1 MTAWKERWSEQ
12 RWTTSM
18 KKLIQQGNVSDMV
31 QMADVLFTQAF
42 VGNTPN
48 TVLLGYFNYGL
59 TSGILSYGA
68 ILSAISKHDDLQ
80 NVLNMKCILKFLRFH
95 VKKMNTGQI
104 LEDSLMLCKALLHV
118 LQWLLRNIE
127 QYLNG
132 IKDVSSQYA
141 TEIIQDNCSALHSLT
156 TLRRT
161 ASLLTIARFEESSV
175 WSHIDTDLAV
185 IKGAAVN
192 HAAQNDI
199 TLCCNSVSQL
209 SRCHAKTTA
218 ICPATKVFGNSSHH
232 SMLINMLI
240 LLEGEWNKTTD
251 PDALIQQLFLIA
263 QICGLNAKD
272 ICVDLMRSC
281 MLGFLGNV
289 RGNLKH
295 KWSSILFL
303 RLPIYLCRL
312 KSFLSSGCDFTI
324 ANDYTNF
331 DDALADAFSEL
342 LRYDSLLDVLDQV
355 TSSSDCFSWLV
366 ERCLTFKLIRT
377 EHCDTLKEKRIAIC
391 QGPSKHPALAVEPS
405 KLLQYETTAGKLL
418 SFLDTSDY
426 TANQESHV
434 ATWSQISNNF
444 TLIIAS
450 GSTAQNVQNFA
461 QKLMAFN
468 EIVKF
473 NPKQGENIKS
483 SLIRCQLFDFTFFF
497 LCQIAEQYGK
507 NIILSSASDRDD
519 DKPFAHR
526 WLSHYWPERCTSDD
540 NVPGQSLEV
549 DDKRVKVFIDKLQS
563 TRERTQEQ
571 SPNLVKWH
579 DVCIHMTRAFIEM
592 VKAWNYKYIS
602 RNDVLGACDIICR
615 TASLTVRLSCL
626 LECAKFSLSASN
638 EFKSDLKEVFY
649 KLLSKPLSVGQ
660 DHHIE
665 KIYGMFKHTATTL
678 LQDMVPAIFQDPK
691 LDMKTATRYP
701 LDVFTDLILE
711 CSQSEWI
718 DSSKLKKLSDILD
731 KTGSRWF
738 THQIVAQ
745 LLKQTRKDIVERSE
759 IVMCGLIQLDLES
772 CVICLLRHEIPHY
785 LTDGSQYMHLSAPSG
800 HALARLAVSG
810 LAMVL
815 HNLSLLQKVC
825 LPCHT
830 MSSIP
835 CQAKRL
841 EHEYLV
847 AGIQAPIRQ
856 SRQHQGGTGPNKLRR
871 LYSVTAEH
879 DLAPGAFSSILSDS
893 QGASMSQSRS
903 AGTTDQPILQ
913 SLSYVLDIMHTSLK
927 QHRPGPHI
935 DFIIQFIYMASCC
948 GELVSQAV
956 VQFMPLTMASE
967 LASLITHKGSSCK
980 IQSLDEDFD
989 ALHFSLCIS
998 DLGNSL
1004 SRRIAAKA
1012 ISQITL

>member
-1 MTAWKERWSEQ
+1 MTAWKQRWSEQ

-18 KKLIQQGNVSDMV
+18 KKLIQQGNVSDMI

-80 NVLNMKCILKFLRFH
+80 NVLNMKCILNFLRFH
-95 VKKMNTGQI
+95 IKKMNSGQI

-118 LQWLLRNIE
+118 LQWLLGNME

-132 IKDVSSQYA
+132 IKDVSSQDA
-141 TEIIQDNCSALHSLT
+141 TEIIQSNCSVLHSLT

-175 WSHIDTDLAV
+175 WSHIETDLAV

-209 SRCHAKTTA
+209 SRCHAKTTS
-218 ICPATKVFGNSSHH
+218 ICPAIKVFGNHSHH

-251 PDALIQQLFLIA
+251 PDSLIQQLLLIA
-263 QICGLNAKD
+263 QICGLNSKD
-272 ICVDLMRSC
+272 ICVDLMRAC

-289 RGNLKH
+289 HGNTKH
-295 KWSSILFL
+295 KWSSVLFL

-312 KSFLSSGCDFTI
+312 KSFLSVNSGCDFTI
-324 ANDYTNF
+324 SNDYTNF

-355 TSSSDCFSWLV
+355 TASSDCFSWLV
-366 ERCLTFKLIRT
+366 ERCLSFELIRT
-377 EHCDTLKEKRIAIC
+377 EDCDGLKEKRIAIIK
-391 QGPSKHPALAVEPS
+391 GPSQHPGLAVEPS

-461 QKLMAFN
+461 RKLMSFN
-468 EIVKF
+468 EIVKL
-473 NPKQGENIKS
+473 NPKQGENAKS
-483 SLIRCQLFDFTFFF
+483 AQIRCQLFDFTFFF

-507 NIILSSASDRDD
+507 NIVLNSAPDHDD
-519 DKPFAHR
+519 VNKPFTYR
-526 WLSHYWPERCTSDD
+526 WILHYWPERCPSDNN
-540 NVPGQSLEV
+540 NVTIKNLEV

-571 SPNLVKWH
+571 SPTLVKWH
-579 DVCIHMTRAFIEM
+579 DTCIHMTKAFIEM
-592 VKAWNYKYIS
+592 IKAWNYKYIS
-602 RNDVLGACDIICR
+602 KNDVLSACDIICK
-615 TASLTVRLSCL
+615 TASLAVRLSCL
-626 LECAKFSLSASN
+626 MESAKFSLSASN
-638 EFKSDLKEVFY
+638 EFNAELKEVFY
-649 KLLSKPLSVGQ
+649 KLLSRPLSVGQ
-660 DHHIE
+660 DLHID
-665 KIYGMFKHTATTL
+665 KIYGMFKHLATML
-678 LQDMVPAIFQDPK
+678 LQDMVPVIFHNPK
-691 LDMKTATRYP
+691 TDVKTATQYP
-701 LDVFTDLILE
+701 LDVFTDLIME
-711 CSQSEWI
+711 CTQSEWI
-718 DSSKLKKLSDILD
+718 DSSMLKQLSDILD

-745 LLKQTRKDIVERSE
+745 LLKQTRKDIVERSAM
-759 IVMCGLIQLDLES
+759 VMSGLIQLDLES

-785 LTDGSQYMHLSAPSG
+785 LTDGSHYMHLSAPSG
-800 HALARLAVSG
+800 HALARLTVSG

-815 HNLSLLQKVC
+815 HNLSLLQKGC
-825 LPCHT
+825 LPRKSH
-830 MSSIP
+830 
-835 CQAKRL
+835 AKRL

-847 AGIQAPIRQ
+847 AGIQAPIAQ
-856 SRQHQGGTGPNKLRR
+856 SRQPQGNTGPNKLRR
-871 LYSVTAEH
+871 LFSVTAEH
-879 DLAPGAFSSILSDS
+879 DLASGAFSSILSDS
-893 QGASMSQSRS
+893 QGVSMSQSRS
-903 AGTTDQPILQ
+903 VGTTDQPILQ
-913 SLSYVLDIMHTSLK
+913 SLSYVLDIMHASLK
-927 QHRPGPHI
+927 QHRPGPQI

-967 LASLITHKGSSCK
+967 LASLITHKGSACK

-998 DLGNSL
+998 DLGNGL
-1004 SRRIAAKA
+1004 SRKIAAKA

>member
-1 MTAWKERWSEQ
+1 M
-12 RWTTSM
+12 
-18 KKLIQQGNVSDMV
+18 I

-59 TSGILSYGA
+59 ISGILSYGA

-80 NVLNMKCILKFLRFH
+80 NVLNMKCILNFLRFH
-95 VKKMNTGQI
+95 IKKMNTGQI
-104 LEDSLMLCKALLHV
+104 LEDSLMLCKALLHA

-132 IKDVSSQYA
+132 IKDVSTQDA
-141 TEIIQDNCSALHSLT
+141 TEIIQSNCSILHSLT

-175 WSHIDTDLAV
+175 WSHIETDLAV

-218 ICPATKVFGNSSHH
+218 ICPAVKVFGNDSHH

-251 PDALIQQLFLIA
+251 PDALIQQLLLIG
-263 QICGLNAKD
+263 QICGLNSKD
-272 ICVDLMRSC
+272 ICVDLMRAC

-289 RGNLKH
+289 HGNAKH

-312 KSFLSSGCDFTI
+312 KSLLSLNSGCEFNI
-324 ANDYTNF
+324 LNDYTDF
-331 DDALADAFSEL
+331 DDALADAFAEL
-342 LRYDSLLDVLDQV
+342 LRYDSLLDMLDQV
-355 TSSSDCFSWLV
+355 TASSDCFSWLV
-366 ERCLTFKLIRT
+366 ERCFTFKLLRT
-377 EHCDTLKEKRIAIC
+377 EDRDTLKEKRTATV
-391 QGPSKHPALAVEPS
+391 QGPSQHPALAVEPS
-405 KLLQYETTAGKLL
+405 KLLQYEATAGKLL

-444 TLIIAS
+444 TLIVAS

-461 QKLMAFN
+461 RKLMSFN
-468 EIVKF
+468 EIVKQ
-473 NPKQGENIKS
+473 NPKQGENVKS
-483 SLIRCQLFDFTFFF
+483 AQIRCQLFDFTFFF

-507 NIILSSASDRDD
+507 NIILNSALDHDD
-519 DKPFAHR
+519 VNNKPFTYR
-526 WLSHYWPERCTSDD
+526 WISHYWPERCPSD
-540 NVPGQSLEV
+540 NISVQSLEV

-563 TRERTQEQ
+563 TRERAQDQLPT
-571 SPNLVKWH
+571 LVKWH
-579 DVCIHMTRAFIEM
+579 DTCIHMTSAFIEM

-602 RNDVLGACDIICR
+602 KNDVLGACDIICK
-615 TASLTVRLSCL
+615 TSSLAVRLSCL
-626 LECAKFSLSASN
+626 IEIAKFSLAASN
-638 EFKSDLKEVFY
+638 EFNSELKEVFY
-649 KLLSKPLSVGQ
+649 KLLSRPLSVGQ
-660 DHHIE
+660 DVHID
-665 KIYGMFKHTATTL
+665 KIYGMFKQLATTL
-678 LQDMVPAIFQDPK
+678 LQDMVPAIFHDSK
-691 LDMKTATRYP
+691 SDVKTATQYP
-701 LDVFTDLILE
+701 LDVFTDLIQE
-711 CSQSEWI
+711 CTQSEWI

-731 KTGSRWF
+731 KTGPRWF

-745 LLKQTRKDIVERSE
+745 LLKHTRKDIVERSE
-759 IVMCGLIQLDLES
+759 MVMTGLIQLDLES

-800 HALARLAVSG
+800 HALARLTVSG

-815 HNLSLLQKVC
+815 HDLSLLQKGC
-825 LPCHT
+825 LPRK
-830 MSSIP
+830 SN
-835 CQAKRL
+835 AKRL

-847 AGIQAPIRQ
+847 AGIQAPTRH
-856 SRQHQGGTGPNKLRR
+856 SRTPQGNSRPNKLSR
-871 LYSVTAEH
+871 LLSVTAEH
-879 DLAPGAFSSILSDS
+879 DLATGAFSSILSDS
-893 QGASMSQSRS
+893 QGVSMSRSRS
-903 AGTTDQPILQ
+903 AETTDQPILQ
-913 SLSYVLDIMHTSLK
+913 SLSYVLDVMHTSLK

-967 LASLITHKGSSCK
+967 LASLITHKGSACK
-980 IQSLDEDFD
+980 IQSLDEGFD

-998 DLGNSL
+998 DLGNGL
-1004 SRRIAAKA
+1004 SRKIAAKA